1 MVSSWHLR
9 NIIITSTERS
19 NCTVSGSNG
28 RPDITQL
35 QKQRPSWTSR
45 RAWNAAKW
53 RHVLFSLVFAV
64 FLGVFH
70 VIALCYSMLFFSK
83 NWTKFKWHHSFVH
96 VARGYSEMHV
106 FKCRW
111 CFRYSEMAFLQRLTY
126 FFFDFDFSH
135 SNYIIV
141 HGATAKCMFL
151 MEIVVSPQRNTI
163 I

>member
-1 MVSSWHLR
+1 MAISNEWNLGRSSMKSSR
-9 NIIITSTERS
+9 EKN
-19 NCTVSGSNG
+19 NG
-28 RPDITQL
+28 PVGRQDALEMQPSDVMFYFHWFL
-35 QKQRPSWTSR
+35 QCFWEFFM
-45 RAWNAAKW
+45 W
-53 RHVLFSLVFAV
+53 LYC
-64 FLGVFH
+64 
-70 VIALCYSMLFFSK
+70 VIPCFFSK
-83 NWTKFKWHHSFVH
+83 KWTKFKWHHSFVH

-111 CFRYSEMAFLQRLTY
+111 CFRHSEMAFLQRLTY

>member
-1 MVSSWHLR
+1 MKPKWAQTQYFPQVARPTHWHPVAHIKSTAQLDVKTR
-9 NIIITSTERS
+9 LKCSQVTSCS
-19 NCTVSGSNG
+19 IFIGFCSVFWSFSC
-28 RPDITQL
+28 DFFML
-35 QKQRPSWTSR
+35 F
-45 RAWNAAKW
+45 
-53 RHVLFSLVFAV
+53 HVV
-64 FLGVFH
+64 FL
-70 VIALCYSMLFFSK
+70 K
-83 NWTKFKWHHSFVH
+83 KWTKFKWHHSFVH

-151 MEIVVSPQRNTI
+151 MEIVVSPQRNGI
-163 I
+163 L

>member
-1 MVSSWHLR
+1 MIV
-9 NIIITSTERS
+9 
-19 NCTVSGSNG
+19 
-28 RPDITQL
+28 
-35 QKQRPSWTSR
+35 
-45 RAWNAAKW
+45 
-53 RHVLFSLVFAV
+53 
-64 FLGVFH
+64 
-70 VIALCYSMLFFSK
+70 LCYSMLFFVK
-83 NWTKFKWHHSFVH
+83 KIAKFKWHHSFVH

-111 CFRYSEMAFLQRLTY
+111 CFRHSEMAFLQRLTY